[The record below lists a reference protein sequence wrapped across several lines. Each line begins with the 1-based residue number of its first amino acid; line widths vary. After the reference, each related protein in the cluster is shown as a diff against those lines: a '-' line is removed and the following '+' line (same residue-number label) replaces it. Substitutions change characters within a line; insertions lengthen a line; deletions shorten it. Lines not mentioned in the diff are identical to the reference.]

1 MERFAAGSKLRT
13 AAVGIAAAA
22 MLVLAGCQ
30 PVQTRDDFKGA
41 VMSKTPAEVQTRL
54 GKPDAIDES
63 DPAKVIWIYH
73 GATFDLE
80 NNNKRDPQARVI
92 FNRQETARSVV
103 DVQFGS

>member
-30 PVQTRDDFKGA
+30 PVQTRDDFKGT
-41 VMSKTPAEVQTRL
+41 VMSKTPEEVQGRL
-54 GKPDAIDES
+54 GKPQAIDES
-63 DPAKVIWIYH
+63 DPSKVVWIYREV
-73 GATFDLE
+73 TFDID

-92 FNRQETARSVV
+92 FSRQETAPSVI
-103 DVQFGS
+103 DVEFGS